1 MTKENQ
7 MDDLMQIAIEAGLIG
22 KEPNGFDR
30 VTLTKAEVR
39 FAQLVAK
46 KAVEA
51 EREACAKLCEDAVTQ
66 HQFHSNFVCA
76 NAIRARASD

>member
-1 MTKENQ
+1 MIADHQ
-7 MDDLMQIAIEAGLIG
+7 MDDLMQMAIEAGIIV

-30 VTLTKAEVR
+30 VTLTRAEVR

-51 EREACAKLCEDAVTQ
+51 ERARVKEE
-66 HQFHSNFVCA
+66 
-76 NAIRARASD
+76 NARCYVAR